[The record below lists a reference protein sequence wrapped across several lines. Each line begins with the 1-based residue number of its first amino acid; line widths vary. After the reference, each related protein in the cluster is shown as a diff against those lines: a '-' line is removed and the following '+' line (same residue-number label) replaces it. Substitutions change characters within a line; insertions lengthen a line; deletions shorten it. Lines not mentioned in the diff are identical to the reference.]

1 MITENCYSMEQEEL
15 SKHNGDPDELAKPS
29 LSRIQDILIGPEMN
43 VLVEKTTGQLSQD
56 LHEYQQNALQ
66 ALQAQ
71 EERFVEAIKQ
81 TEQNANN
88 FVKNLSE
95 EFNEKLRILQTDM
108 RQRFEVM
115 EESFSEYQKQ
125 QATLN
130 NGLEKQTRK
139 TRKML
144 NNFLSDYEGFE
155 DQREE
160 KILQAFG
167 RLESE
172 IEKFVLLQRRIN
184 NQVKEK
190 LEIRQEDLNRMD
202 DVFKE

>member
-1 MITENCYSMEQEEL
+1 MEQEEL
-15 SKHNGDPDELAKPS
+15 SNRNGDPDERAKTS
-29 LSRIQDILIGPEMN
+29 LSRIQDILMGPEMN
-43 VLVEKTTGQLSQD
+43 ALVEKSTGQLSHD
-56 LHEYQQNALQ
+56 LHEYQQNIQLALQ
-66 ALQAQ
+66 EQ
-71 EERFVEAIKQ
+71 EERFEEAIKR
-81 TEQNANN
+81 TEQNTNILIE
-88 FVKNLSE
+88 NLSE
-95 EFNEKLRILQTDM
+95 EFDEKLKILQTDLQ
-108 RQRFEVM
+108 QRIAVM
-115 EESFSEYQKQ
+115 EESFSAYQKQ
-125 QATLN
+125 QNTLN

-172 IEKFVLLQRRIN
+172 IEKFMLLQRRIN

>member
-1 MITENCYSMEQEEL
+1 MEQEEL
-15 SKHNGDPDELAKPS
+15 SNRNGDPDELAKTS
-29 LSRIQDILIGPEMN
+29 LNRIQDILMGPEMN

-56 LHEYQQNALQ
+56 LHEYQQNIQLALQ
-66 ALQAQ
+66 EQ
-71 EERFVEAIKQ
+71 EEKFDEAIKR
-81 TEQNANN
+81 TEQNTNILIE
-88 FVKNLSE
+88 NLSE